1 MSLALFMFSVA
12 IFVWLPAGLTANHVE
27 STVGEKGACE
37 AIALLVCIA
46 ISPLTIMIA
55 IEAIN
60 NIYNGVRGFKI
71 FMAD

>member
-1 MSLALFMFSVA
+1 MFSVA

-37 AIALLVCIA
+37 AVALLVCIA
-46 ISPLTIMIA
+46 ISPLTILTATLA
-55 IEAIN
+55 ID

-71 FMAD
+71 FTMD